1 MGGRSALELARL
13 ALAAALSRSAP
24 QLGTSGALS
33 RRGASSTLP
42 TAAQLRAGSRP
53 GARSAGRGARG
64 GDYYWVNER
73 ASGARG
79 AATSACWR
87 FLSLVALSSDVVAR
101 SSTGISA
108 PPLLAAYLSFG
119 WQAELEER
127 RGMRSV
133 W

>member
-1 MGGRSALELARL
+1 MAGRSALERARL

-24 QLGTSGALS
+24 QLGTSGLS
-33 RRGASSTLP
+33 RRGAGSTLP

>member
-1 MGGRSALELARL
+1 MTGLELARL

-87 FLSLVALSSDVVAR
+87 FLSLVALSSDVRLPFVAFR
-101 SSTGISA
+101 
-108 PPLLAAYLSFG
+108 LAAAGFEPLYSGSQDPLRPRLGATANSPPD
-119 WQAELEER
+119 
-127 RGMRSV
+127 
-133 W
+133 